1 MSEDSSQS
9 LNLSGDVP
17 RPRLEDYSEKYK
29 HTFAFERNDG
39 ILEVRFHSGGGVMG
53 SSGWFNV
60 WSQAWLEIGNDPE
73 NEVIIITATGDRW
86 INYPV
91 PMEGEITEELRAAMV
106 ASSSADNAYRV
117 YLDAFKNTENLIFGL
132 NVPTIG
138 VIQGPAFVHYE
149 TALLC
154 DITLC
159 ADDAFFKDPHADFGL
174 APGDGLGFAMQYLM
188 NPKQQAYYLY
198 TSDTLDAAT
207 ALQLGMVNE
216 VLPKQQLLPRARE
229 IAKKIM
235 RMPKLAR
242 LMSKQIVRRQL
253 QQRHVQDAGF
263 HMAHEM
269 LGLVANMANRT
280 AHTPE
285 HVRDSVKRFEED
297 IAQGIGTD
305 RKT

>member
-1 MSEDSSQS
+1 
-9 LNLSGDVP
+9 
-17 RPRLEDYSEKYK
+17 
-29 HTFAFERNDG
+29 
-39 ILEVRFHSGGGVMG
+39 MG

-60 WSQAWLEIGNDPE
+60 WSQAWLEIGNE
-73 NEVIIITATGDRW
+73 RVNEVIIISATGDRW

-174 APGDGLGFAMQYLM
+174 APGDG
-188 NPKQQAYYLY
+188 
-198 TSDTLDAAT
+198 
-207 ALQLGMVNE
+207 
-216 VLPKQQLLPRARE
+216 R
-229 IAKKIM
+229 
-235 RMPKLAR
+235 
-242 LMSKQIVRRQL
+242 
-253 QQRHVQDAGF
+253 
-263 HMAHEM
+263 
-269 LGLVANMANRT
+269 
-280 AHTPE
+280 
-285 HVRDSVKRFEED
+285 
-297 IAQGIGTD
+297 
-305 RKT
+305 